1 MTINIQSVQFKADQK
16 LLDLVDKKVRKLN
29 TFFDK
34 IISVDVYMKLDEKSS
49 TVKDKK
55 VSIKCHIPGSSL
67 FAEDISKTFE
77 EGIDETVD
85 SVRRQLKKHKAKL
98 REN

>member
-34 IISVDVYMKLDEKSS
+34 IVSVDVYMKMEEKSS
-49 TVKDKK
+49 SVKDKK
-55 VSIKCHIPGSSL
+55 VAVKCHIPGTSL
-67 FAEDISKTFE
+67 YAEETSKLFE
-77 EGIDETVD
+77 EGVDAAVD
-85 SVRRQLKKHKAKL
+85 SIRRQLKKHKAKM
-98 REN
+98 RAN

>member
-16 LLDLVDKKVRKLN
+16 LLDLVDKKVRKLS

-34 IISVDVYMKLDEKSS
+34 IVSIDVYMKMDEKSS

-55 VSIKCHIPGSSL
+55 VAIKCHIPGLSL
-67 FAEDISKTFE
+67 FAEETSKSFE
-77 EGIDETVD
+77 EGVDETVD
-85 SVRRQLKKHKAKL
+85 SIRRQLKKHKAKL
-98 REN
+98 RAS